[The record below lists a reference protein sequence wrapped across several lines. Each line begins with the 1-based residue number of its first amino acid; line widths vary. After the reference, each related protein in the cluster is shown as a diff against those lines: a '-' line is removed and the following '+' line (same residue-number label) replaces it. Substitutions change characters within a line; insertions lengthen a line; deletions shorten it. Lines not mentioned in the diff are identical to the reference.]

1 MSIEG
6 NENLPSF
13 LNPLNKNSKSFQTNV
28 HIVKYNHIERGKTM
42 DIKNYIA
49 SIPGFPKE
57 GIVFRDVTPILQNP
71 KAMHYVTDEFSKI
84 AKEVGADFIVGP
96 EARGFLF
103 GVPVAMQCDLGFAP
117 VRKPGKLP
125 REVISQDYDL
135 EYGKDTLCMHT
146 DAVQPGQKVLIID
159 DLLATGGTT
168 AATIKLLEKMGAE
181 VVGCAFIIELDDLK
195 GKDLLGNIPVYALAH
210 YEGE

>member
-1 MSIEG
+1 
-6 NENLPSF
+6 
-13 LNPLNKNSKSFQTNV
+13 
-28 HIVKYNHIERGKTM
+28 M

-71 KAMHYVTDEFSKI
+71 EAMHFVTDQLCNI

-103 GVPVAMQCDLGFAP
+103 GVPVAMQSNLGFAP

-125 REVISQDYDL
+125 REVITQEYDL
-135 EYGKDTLCMHT
+135 EYGTDTLCMHT
-146 DAVQPGQKVLIID
+146 DAVQPGQKVLIVD

-168 AATIKLLEKMGAE
+168 KATIQLLEKMGAE

-195 GKDLLGNIPVYALAH
+195 GRNKLDNVPVFALAH